1 MFTPLPFP
9 ISSFVLI
16 VCFTRLSCTPLGINS
31 SCLSAPRYWHTWG
44 CRERDSAGVP
54 TVYRRHYSAIMLLH
68 PLPWLP
74 FPSATLFIVYSIL
87 SFSHCCLLNVLLSSN
102 YVLSCQW
109 GRGREKMLALITGKR
124 PPEEAINRPVDV
136 SLCLLLLD

>member
-44 CRERDSAGVP
+44 CQKRDSAGVP
-54 TVYRRHYSAIMLLH
+54 TVYRRHYSAIMLLR

-87 SFSHCCLLNVLLSSN
+87 PFSHCWLLNVLLSSN
-102 YVLSCQW
+102 YALSCQW
-109 GRGREKMLALITGKR
+109 GGGRENVGVNYW
-124 PPEEAINRPVDV
+124 EEATRGSDK
-136 SLCLLLLD
+136 